1 MRMIPRFAALALLA
15 VGAAACGPR
24 IKPLHPVMANGE
36 VLESPSEQMVA
47 TARVEGE
54 MERARHPA
62 PATAAEPTSP
72 VARADALLREGD
84 DYVMANRLDLAL
96 ARYDQADILR
106 PGHPETTLRIATT
119 LDKQLRPVEALI
131 RYRLFL
137 HQLELEKIEAQGDA
151 AAKLAEAIAL
161 AQQRIIVLEKSR

>member
-1 MRMIPRFAALALLA
+1 
-15 VGAAACGPR
+15 
-24 IKPLHPVMANGE
+24 
-36 VLESPSEQMVA
+36 
-47 TARVEGE
+47 
-54 MERARHPA
+54 
-62 PATAAEPTSP
+62 
-72 VARADALLREGD
+72 
-84 DYVMANRLDLAL
+84 MANRLDLAL